1 MIMQDIA
8 EDFPLSKNKS
18 VNGSRRLAR
27 EKVLQILVAYEISD
41 TKWQTIFPHIF
52 FRKFN
57 FGDNEEIPN
66 KKLLTE
72 EEIMELDSDIP
83 IDWDDEEIKFGRDLV
98 KYTIEN
104 KSLVNELIIKFAANW
119 KLERIALI
127 DKLLMHIAI
136 TELMKF
142 EEIPPKVSI
151 NEAIDIGKKY
161 STPKSGTFINGV
173 LDSVHLQ
180 LKKDKLITKSG
191 RGLINK

>member
-1 MIMQDIA
+1 MQDIA
-8 EDFPLSKNKS
+8 VDFPISKSKS

-27 EKVLQILVAYEISD
+27 EKVLQILMAYEISD
-41 TKWQTIFPHIF
+41 TKWQTIFSHIF

-57 FGDNEEIPN
+57 FGDNEEIQN

-83 IDWDDEEIKFGRDLV
+83 INWDDEEIKFGRDLV

-127 DKLLMHIAI
+127 DKLLMHNPAVNTI
-136 TELMKF
+136 
-142 EEIPPKVSI
+142 
-151 NEAIDIGKKY
+151 
-161 STPKSGTFINGV
+161 
-173 LDSVHLQ
+173 VHH
-180 LKKDKLITKSG
+180 
-191 RGLINK
+191 